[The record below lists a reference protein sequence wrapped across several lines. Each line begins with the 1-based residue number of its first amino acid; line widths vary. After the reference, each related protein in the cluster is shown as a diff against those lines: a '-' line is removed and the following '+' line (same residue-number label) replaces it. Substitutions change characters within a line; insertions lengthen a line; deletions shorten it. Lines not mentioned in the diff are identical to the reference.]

1 MCDVCSSE
9 ISAQAFSFCK
19 TRESVMDIEQLRE
32 ILSKEKDTGS
42 LQELPG
48 DFCEDVGNYIKTLK
62 DEEGEADERWRE
74 HVDAEIRSAIGKVE
88 DIIRRRMGKIVKHA
102 SSGTKTAP
110 KGMLEEEEGIFEGV
124 KSYVEEGKERLF
136 ALMLGEK
143 EGEGESEGEREG
155 KGEEVKEQ
163 KEPSWNILKTA
174 EPIPAKDRDEELHIV
189 RILEDLPTFMGTDG
203 RIYKVK
209 REDVIMLP
217 KTNAEILCKR
227 GVAERF
233 EGKEKGE

>member
-1 MCDVCSSE
+1 
-9 ISAQAFSFCK
+9 
-19 TRESVMDIEQLRE
+19 MDIEQLRE

-62 DEEGEADERWRE
+62 DEEVEADERWRE
-74 HVDAEIRSAIGKVE
+74 HVEAEIRSAIGKVE
-88 DIIRRRMGKIVKHA
+88 DIIRRRMGKIVKLA
-102 SSGTKTAP
+102 SSGTKMPP
-110 KGMLEEEEGIFEGV
+110 KGMLEEEERIFEGV

-136 ALMLGEK
+136 ALMLDEK
-143 EGEGESEGEREG
+143 EGESEG

-174 EPIPAKDRDEELHIV
+174 EPIPAKDRDEERHIV
-189 RILEDLPTFMGTDG
+189 RILEDIPTFMGTDG